1 MNKKALVLAF
11 MLLALPILAAIPVY
25 AGKGTDV
32 VDFTFTFDAQQ
43 MTIIPPVRETGE
55 TAHIFA
61 TFDLGEN
68 GIVHLVIDGED
79 YYSYGTAFTEDS
91 DFTYYSEMT
100 VEVHKALSDPDKDF
114 GNLHWWYTLDFGG
127 DNIITVKCN
136 GKNYRTTPAT
146 SWANIVGFG
155 TGIFED
161 IKLKGTAGND
171 ETGLITHWG
180 TIMGWPEMP

>member
-1 MNKKALVLAF
+1 MNKKVLGLGLASIF
-11 MLLALPILAAIPVY
+11 LAMLIAPVI
-25 AGKGTDV
+25 AGKGTDI

-68 GIVHLVIDGED
+68 GMVHLVIDGED

-127 DNIITVKCN
+127 DDVITIKCN

-180 TIMGWPEMP
+180 TIMDWPL

>member
-1 MNKKALVLAF
+1 
-11 MLLALPILAAIPVY
+11 MLIAPVI

-55 TAHIFA
+55 TAHVFA

-68 GIVHLVIDGED
+68 GVVHLVIDGED
-79 YYSYGTAFTEDS
+79 YYSYGTSYVEES
-91 DFTYYSEMT
+91 DFTYYSEMRYDL
-100 VEVHKALSDPDKDF
+100 HKRYDETGKNFATM
-114 GNLHWWYTLDFGG
+114 HWWYTLDFGG
-127 DNIITVKCN
+127 DNVITITCDAMN
-136 GKNYRTTPAT
+136 FITDPAT
-146 SWANIVGFG
+146 SRGNIVGFG

-161 IKLKGTAGND
+161 IQLKGTAGND